1 MNKFLPLLFILG
13 LSAQLNAQ
21 DFVYRTFKD
30 TRVINTHSVET
41 LQKRKLDIRIMHR
54 FGDLFGESGG
64 WETFYG
70 LENATDVAIG
80 GEYGVTDNLTVGLLR
95 AKGAGPLRQLV
106 NGLAKYR
113 ILRQTQGEGSPITIT
128 TLGVL
133 TVSTMQKSE
142 NPEAINFF
150 QTFEHRMAYT
160 LQALIAR
167 QFSERF
173 SLQLAPGYTHR
184 NLVQFGDQNGI
195 FSLGLATRIQV
206 TKVIGL
212 IADANLPMS
221 GEQSVFSDNETYAPA
236 LGIGIEFD
244 TGGHVFQVNLTNATG
259 IMENDY
265 IPYTTS
271 EWSEGEFRL
280 GFTISRL
287 FNL

>member
-1 MNKFLPLLFILG
+1 MNKLLLLICACCFASSL
-13 LSAQLNAQ
+13 LAQ
-21 DFVYRTFKD
+21 DYVYRTFKD

-54 FGDLFGESGG
+54 FGDLFGDSGG

-80 GEYGVTDNLTVGLLR
+80 AEYGVTDDFTVGLLR

-113 ILRQTQGEGSPITIT
+113 ILRQAESEGSPITLT
-128 TLGVL
+128 AVGVL
-133 TVSTMQKSE
+133 SVSTMQKSE

-160 LQALIAR
+160 VQALIAR

-173 SLQLAPGYTHR
+173 SLQIAPGYTHR

-195 FSLGLATRIQV
+195 VSLGLASRIQL
-206 TKVIGL
+206 TKVVGL
-212 IADANLPMS
+212 ILDANLPLS
-221 GEQSVFSDNETYAPA
+221 GAQSVFEENETYAPA
-236 LGIGIEFD
+236 LGIGLEFD
-244 TGGHVFQVNLTNATG
+244 TGGHVFQINLTNATG

-271 EWSEGEFRL
+271 RWSEGEFRL